1 MLTACLLGSLTGLIL
16 GLTGAGGGI
25 LAVPAL
31 TIGLGFSMTLATPIA
46 LIAVG
51 MAAFTGALDG
61 LYKHQVRYKAALFM
75 AATGSLTA
83 GLGLQLAQLVPE
95 TILASIFSLVMLWVA
110 LRMYRQ
116 SQPNRAG
123 AIPNSAV
130 LSKPCTLNP
139 ATGKLH
145 WTRPCTATL
154 AGIGALTGLTAG
166 MLGVGGGFIIVP
178 AFKRYTN
185 LSMHSIIATSL
196 MVIALISALTAAHS
210 MWQGTTIPALGWYFA
225 VAAIAG
231 MILGRILAPHL
242 PASVLQKGFALVT
255 IVVAGVLIT
264 RTWMPALT

>member
-1 MLTACLLGSLTGLIL
+1 MLIACLLGSLTGLVL

-31 TIGLGFSMTLATPIA
+31 AIGLGFSMTLATPVA

-51 MAAFTGALDG
+51 MAAFTGALGG

-75 AATGSLTA
+75 AITGSLTA
-83 GLGLQLAQLVPE
+83 GLGLQLAQLIPE
-95 TILASIFSLVMLWVA
+95 TVLASLFSLLMLWVA

-116 SQPNRAG
+116 SQASG
-123 AIPNSAV
+123 ADPDPSTTHN
-130 LSKPCTLNP
+130 KPCRINP
-139 ATGKLH
+139 ATGRLR

-154 AGIGALTGLTAG
+154 ASIGAITGLCTG

-185 LSMHSIIATSL
+185 LDMHSIIATSL
-196 MVIALISALTAAHS
+196 MAIALIAALTAAHS
-210 MWQGTTIPALGWYFA
+210 IWQGTEIPVLGWYFA

-231 MILGRILAPHL
+231 MVLGRLLAPRL
-242 PASVLQKGFALVT
+242 PASTLQKAFAVVT
-255 IVVAGVLIT
+255 VLVAGVLMT
-264 RTWMPALT
+264 RAWMPA

>member
-1 MLTACLLGSLTGLIL
+1 MLTASLLGSLTGLIL

-31 TIGLGFSMTLATPIA
+31 AIGLGFSMTLATPVA

-75 AATGSLTA
+75 AITGSLTA
-83 GLGLQLAQLVPE
+83 GLGLRLAQLIPE
-95 TILASIFSLVMLWVA
+95 TVLASVFSLLMLWVA

-116 SQPNRAG
+116 GQASG
-123 AIPNSAV
+123 ANNGQTATAAN
-130 LSKPCTLNP
+130 KPCIINP
-139 ATGKLH
+139 ATGRLR
-145 WTRPCTATL
+145 WTRRCTATL
-154 AGIGALTGLTAG
+154 AGIGALTGLCAG

-185 LSMHSIIATSL
+185 LSMHSIVATSL
-196 MVIALISALTAAHS
+196 MVIALIAAFTAAHS
-210 MWQGTTIPALGWYFA
+210 IWQGTDIPALGWYFA

-231 MILGRILAPHL
+231 MVLGRILAPYL
-242 PASVLQKGFALVT
+242 PASTLQKAFALVT
-255 IVVAGVLIT
+255 VLVAGVLMT
-264 RTWMPALT
+264 RTWMPALA